1 MILSSKPLNVSLIC
15 GDILSVMNGLIRC
28 RPGCSY
34 SLRNG
39 LQILLRVGQRM
50 PMASHCPA
58 PREPEKAAP
67 WRNFSL
73 PLDNV
78 SPFRHTRKHDHQP
91 ARAIA
96 CYSEIRR
103 SDGASG
109 SWLQHHGRTPS
120 VVHLDL
126 VRHQLRL
133 RHVLFLHLDEA
144 QDLSS
149 LGTARER
156 NAIASML
163 KTLMTDE
170 QWPVGILLSGTEEL
184 EDILNHDPQLAR
196 RMDTVHFAPLSPV
209 AHARDVMGLIEG
221 YAKRA
226 DIIMDPTVSDRAL
239 AERLI
244 HSAAFQFGLVIEIII
259 AAIEIA
265 LLEEATALKRRH
277 FVTAY
282 QLRSS
287 CSDAF
292 NRSSSLIFIALTPAK
307 SSSGRV
313 ADVVKLFPTADDCS
327 RCCG

>member
-1 MILSSKPLNVSLIC
+1 MSDLIIKTAQRIADLRGHFIRHERFDPLQARLQLLIEKRFADIAAGRTADAHGIALS
-15 GDILSVMNGLIRC
+15 
-28 RPGCSY
+28 
-34 SLRNG
+34 
-39 LQILLRVGQRM
+39 
-50 PMASHCPA
+50 
-58 PREPEKAAP
+58 
-67 WRNFSL
+67 
-73 PLDNV
+73 
-78 SPFRHTRKHDHQP
+78 
-91 ARAIA
+91 
-96 CYSEIRR
+96 
-103 SDGASG
+103 GASG
-109 SWLQHHGRTPS
+109 TGKSCAMAQLLSSARQRLSISTHPQATIISLRVPS
-120 VVHLDL
+120 PATLKFVGQMVLRALGYSITAERQAWYIWDL

-196 RMDTVHFAPLSPV
+196 WMDTVHFAPLSPV

-259 AAIEIA
+259 AAIETA

-292 NRSSSLIFIALTPAK
+292 NPFIVPDFHSIDARK
-307 SSSGRV
+307 VFIREG
-313 ADVVKLFPTADDCS
+313 C
-327 RCCG
+327 